1 VVVLS
6 QQVLYTVLDLVEHA
20 FGVFPGGS
28 TVVTII
34 LHVCIFTASL
44 E

>member
-6 QQVLYTVLDLVEHA
+6 QQVLYTVLYLVEHV
-20 FGVFPGGS
+20 FGVFPGG

-34 LHVCIFTASL
+34 LQVYIFTASL